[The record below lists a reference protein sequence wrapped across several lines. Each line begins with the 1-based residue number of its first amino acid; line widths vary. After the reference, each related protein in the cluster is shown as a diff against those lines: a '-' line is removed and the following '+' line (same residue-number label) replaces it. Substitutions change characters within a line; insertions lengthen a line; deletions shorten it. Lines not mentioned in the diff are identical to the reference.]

1 MVTSGV
7 GKSTLITWD
16 PSIDDTRGENTTSMN
31 EGTFFRSVVASTG
44 RPWETQETQDTTG
57 SFGYSDASSITHF
70 PAFHFS
76 LHILTE
82 LSLLKQRM
90 IHIGDFGP
98 LYDSQRDTYTGG
110 KFNILAAVL
119 EMEGPDSI
127 RIKKG
132 PDAGK
137 EVSVLKLIV
146 SDEEGVV
153 CRLTAWRDVAD
164 RWGGA
169 YLTDDGVKRGDIVL
183 FQSTLVQQLAGH
195 IPHVLTHA
203 SDVKLDTSRSLTTS
217 DALTLTASPMLS
229 SSMQICFRTMPLGDE
244 RDSKYRPDL
253 RLGRSDATVRKVSA
267 VVSWFESMAGLPRG

>member
-1 MVTSGV
+1 M
-7 GKSTLITWD
+7 
-16 PSIDDTRGENTTSMN
+16 
-31 EGTFFRSVVASTG
+31 A
-44 RPWETQETQDTTG
+44 ETQETQETTG
-57 SFGYSDASSITHF
+57 SFGYSDASSIVHF

-76 LHILTE
+76 LHNLVS
-82 LSLLKQRM
+82 LSIIRERAARPD
-90 IHIGDFGP
+90 HHGP
-98 LYDSQRDTYTGG
+98 LYDSQRDNPTGT

-146 SDEEGVV
+146 GDEEGAI

-169 YLTDDGVKRGDIVL
+169 YITDDAVKRGDVVL
-183 FQSTLVQQLAGH
+183 FQSMLAQRLPRRL
-195 IPHVLTHA
+195 PHELTHA
-203 SDVKLDTSRSLTTS
+203 PDVKLDTSRSIATS
-217 DALTLTASPMLS
+217 DAPTLTASPMLS
-229 SSMQICFRTMPLGDE
+229 SSMQVCFRTMPLGDE

-267 VVSWFESMAGLPRG
+267 VVSWFESMAGLPHS